1 MEKNKIWNTINT
13 TADGSIWERLCE
25 DMYLEGTGN
34 LAKRHKKQN
43 RFVSGKKVVNNK
55 EEKGYIWE
63 RLCEDISG
71 RNWEAAG
78 KTNTK
83 ASDHLRFPSEWKK
96 HTICYPRI
104 KFRTKPKVIIPDL
117 QLNKKY
123 TFFRVLS
130 CIPWSTLMNDQFW
143 SFEWIYEVICRW

>member
-1 MEKNKIWNTINT
+1 MVLFGKDYVRICIWREQ
-13 TADGSIWERLCE
+13 GIWL
-25 DMYLEGTGN
+25 T
-34 LAKRHKKQN
+34 RHKKQN
-43 RFVSGKKVVNNK
+43 RFLSGKKVVNNK

-96 HTICYPRI
+96 HRICFPRI

-143 SFEWIYEVICRW
+143 SFE

>member
-1 MEKNKIWNTINT
+1 MVLFGKEYVRICIWREQ
-13 TADGSIWERLCE
+13 GIWL
-25 DMYLEGTGN
+25 T
-34 LAKRHKKQN
+34 KHKKQN
-43 RFVSGKKVVNNK
+43 RFQRYVVKSYEVNNK

-104 KFRTKPKVIIPDL
+104 KFRTKPKVIIQDL

-130 CIPWSTLMNDQFW
+130 CFPWSTLMNDQFW
-143 SFEWIYEVICRW
+143 SFE